1 MLQERKKIAVFVSGI
16 YKEYQR
22 NIIKGMIEEAKKL
35 NFELFIFSSFAN
47 EDADE
52 KRDKGEYNIFS
63 LPKIDKYD
71 GVISLINT
79 IQSKNTQMLYEKCKE
94 SGVPLVDIDNITNG
108 SYFVGIDNASAMR
121 TIVEHFINEHGFKRI
136 NFITGPMTNPEA
148 KIRFDTYRKVLEEN
162 GIEYDERRVYFG
174 QFYRKNGA
182 EAVKQF
188 VEADIEM
195 PQAIIS
201 SNDVMA
207 FSAFEEL
214 TKRGIKVPED
224 VALSGFDN
232 TDEAFYHTPQITTI
246 DRPLLEIGK
255 CACMKLFYHFNDV
268 SQPIEQYMDCNP
280 VFTQSCGCPKIERD
294 SDDINNPMFYQIES
308 LSDYIVYSDNM
319 QDDLCGSNSVL
330 ECVQKLKKYLPPLQC
345 DKFALYLCEDWDGT
359 NTKLHLDDY
368 DEAYTTSDYLSEGY
382 TEYVHSVLDYQN
394 QKFVEPKT
402 IKSSQIHTEADE
414 MTGTVDFH
422 IISPIHFLDR
432 CFGYTVITN
441 SYYPMESVMYH
452 SWLSNLSNAL
462 ENIRK
467 QDELAEIVAHLDKLY
482 IRDVVTGLYNRRG
495 FMRDVM
501 PLYNK
506 CAEEGKYISILY
518 FDLDGLKTTN
528 DQFGHDE
535 GDALIASL
543 AKIIILESLEGS
555 VAARFG
561 GDEYVLFIP
570 NADDK
575 QAAEIQKRI
584 EGRIEN
590 HNNTSNKP
598 YKLSCS
604 IGAHS
609 VKANTEISIN
619 DCISVADAQMYKV
632 KYQKKKKSK

>member
-1 MLQERKKIAVFVSGI
+1 MLQDRKKIAVFVSGI

-22 NIIKGMIEEAKKL
+22 VIIKGMIEEAKKL

-47 EDADE
+47 EEADE
-52 KRDKGEYNIFS
+52 KRDKGEYNIFN
-63 LPKIDKYD
+63 LPDINRFD

-79 IQSKNTQMLYEKCKE
+79 IQSKTTQALYEKCKK
-94 SGVPLVDIDNITNG
+94 SGVPFVDIDNITNG

-121 TIVEHFINEHGFKRI
+121 AIVEHFIKDHGFTRL

-174 QFYRKNGA
+174 QFYRKHGTK
-182 EAVKQF
+182 AVKQF
-188 VEADIEM
+188 LNSDLEM

-201 SNDVMA
+201 SNDFMA
-207 FSAFEEL
+207 FAAYEEL
-214 TKRGIKVPED
+214 AKRGIRVPED
-224 VALSGFDN
+224 IALSGFDN
-232 TDEAFYHTPQITTI
+232 TDEAFYHSPQITTI
-246 DRPLLEIGK
+246 DRPLAEIGK

-268 SQPIEQYMDCNP
+268 SQPIEQFMDCTP
-280 VFTQSCGCPKIERD
+280 IFTQSCGCPKIEKETA
-294 SDDINNPMFYQIES
+294 DINNPMFYQIES

-319 QDDLCGSNSVL
+319 LDDLCGSVSVT
-330 ECVQKLKKYLPPLQC
+330 ECVEKLKKYLPPLQC
-345 DKFALYLCEDWDGT
+345 DKFALYLCEDWDGM
-359 NTKLHLDDY
+359 NTKLHIDDY
-368 DEAYTTSDYLSEGY
+368 EEAYTTSEYLSEGY

-394 QKFVEPKT
+394 RKFVEPRN
-402 IKSSQIHTEADE
+402 IKSSEIHTEAEE

-506 CAEEGKYISILY
+506 CAEEGKYITVLY

-535 GDALIASL
+535 GDILISSL
-543 AKIIILESLEGS
+543 AKIIILESLEDS

-570 NADDK
+570 DADEK
-575 QAAEIQKRI
+575 QAADIQKRI
-584 EGRIEN
+584 EKRIEN
-590 HNNTSNKP
+590 HNETSNKP

-604 IGAHS
+604 IGSHS
-609 VKANTEISIN
+609 IKANSELSIN

-632 KYQKKKKSK
+632 KYQKKKLNK